1 MGRMKLGDKATALS
15 APRRSGLTPWQPG
28 QSGNPA
34 GRYLGSRQKLTE
46 KFINDLSEFYEQEG
60 AALIRRLADEN
71 PAALIQVVARLLP
84 KESHIEISAGSSLD
98 LTAEQRERIAE
109 SWLVSQTDDDAIEG
123 VAVRIEQTKPK
134 SIKYDDSTT
143 TAARVKRAKTTDRV
157 SRDTD

>member
-1 MGRMKLGDKATALS
+1 MGRIKLNQAGTSTPAG
-15 APRRSGLTPWQPG
+15 RSNLQAPWQPG

-109 SWLVSQTDDDAIEG
+109 SWLMSQTDEDAIEG
-123 VAVRIEQTKPK
+123 VAIRIEPDKK
-134 SIKYDDSTT
+134 KALNHDSTNDQP
-143 TAARVKRAKTTDRV
+143 ARVKRAKTTDRI
-157 SRDTD
+157 SSDPD

>member
-60 AALIRRLADEN
+60 AALIKRLADEN

-123 VAVRIEQTKPK
+123 VAVRIEPDKK
-134 SIKYDDSTT
+134 KALKHDSTNDLP
-143 TAARVKRAKTTDRV
+143 ARAKPA
-157 SRDTD
+157 SRISSDTD